1 MNDTTKKLIKYAA
14 ELYET
19 KIVPA
24 DKIYDLLLNSVTRKK
39 EVTKTRQLVCYFLY
53 NHYDMTL
60 LQICN
65 EFRLA
70 NHTSVLYA
78 VNEVHYSL
86 RTDKR
91 MTYRHDYMLDK
102 INGLE
107 RFIIRNKPIL
117 KSELLDDDKQF
128 IQENINKGYS
138 ISYYSDVLNK
148 HKYTIRCFLKFLKS
162 ESKKNNTFDL

>member
-1 MNDTTKKLIKYAA
+1 MKDTTKKLIKYAA
-14 ELYET
+14 ELYESE
-19 KIVPA
+19 IVPA
-24 DKIYDLLLNSVTRKK
+24 EKIYDLLLNSVTRKK

-60 LQICN
+60 LEICK

-70 NHTSVLYA
+70 NHTSVLYG
-78 VNEVHYSL
+78 VNKVHFSL

-91 MTYRHDYMLDK
+91 MTYRHDYMLDR

-117 KSELLDDDKQF
+117 RNELSEDDKLF
-128 IQENINKGYS
+128 ITENLNKGYS
-138 ISYYSDVLNK
+138 ISYFSDILNK

-162 ESKKNNTFDL
+162 ESKKNNKLHS